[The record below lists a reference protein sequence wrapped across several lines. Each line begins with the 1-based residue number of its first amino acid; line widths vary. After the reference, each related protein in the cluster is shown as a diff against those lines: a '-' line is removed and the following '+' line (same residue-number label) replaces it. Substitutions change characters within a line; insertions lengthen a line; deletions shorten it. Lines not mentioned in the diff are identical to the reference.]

1 MGPGAGFPCVRKP
14 KTANTRRRHQ
24 SDTSGIGRGILR
36 SGVRVIGVFV
46 GTPSP
51 RHGSVKPEERPCGS
65 VPERYEN
72 DRFFAAQGLVH
83 PAPASIPEDVFY
95 SGPRPAPETSLT
107 TRLTASPFR
116 FAAALFL
123 VGWAG
128 ILFQASFLQQ
138 VVFGAP
144 VFEEFAKFG
153 LALLVA
159 SVLSLR
165 APWLLI
171 PLAWVSGG
179 AFGYMEHHVTYPE
192 EDVFSYGERIA
203 FHATTA
209 GLSMAVFCALR
220 DAPDTRAL
228 WATTALS
235 TLLHWANNFGA
246 VVLGLSGVFVPQVH
260 LMGLGWSLLMTTLAL
275 VLTVPAFL
283 ALRLFRE
290 RVHRSLGEMVPRL
303 GLEHPPATAVA
314 AAPAPPVFQEPARE
328 PPSPEEAHPTVRDDR
343 DGPRQ

>member
-1 MGPGAGFPCVRKP
+1 M
-14 KTANTRRRHQ
+14 
-24 SDTSGIGRGILR
+24 
-36 SGVRVIGVFV
+36 
-46 GTPSP
+46 
-51 RHGSVKPEERPCGS
+51 
-65 VPERYEN
+65 PERYEN
-72 DRFFAAQGLVH
+72 DRFFAAPSLGH
-83 PAPASIPEDVFY
+83 APASIPEEVFY
-95 SGPRPAPETSLT
+95 AGPRPAPETSLT

-153 LALLVA
+153 LALLVGA
-159 SVLSLR
+159 TLGLR

-171 PLAWVSGG
+171 PLAWLSGG
-179 AFGYMEHHVTYPE
+179 GFGYMEHHVTYPD
-192 EDVFSYGERIA
+192 EDLFSYGERIA

-246 VVLGLSGVFVPQVH
+246 VVLGLGGVLVPGAEMV
-260 LMGLGWSLLMTTLAL
+260 GLGWSLLLTVLAL
-275 VLTVPAFL
+275 VVTVPAFL
-283 ALRLFRE
+283 ALRRFRE
-290 RVHRSLGEMVPRL
+290 RVHEALGGMVPRL
-303 GLEHPPATAVA
+303 GLEPPPPTALVVAPEA
-314 AAPAPPVFQEPARE
+314 AAAADEAPALEAPHPAARPPDEPR
-328 PPSPEEAHPTVRDDR
+328 P
-343 DGPRQ
+343 